1 MLKTKE
7 LDTAKIRILVEILNM
22 GIVNSSS
29 MASHSFLPP
38 WSKEAKKK
46 KAGEEAT
53 MKEKMVKLNN
63 IRLKSSKKKCI

>member
-22 GIVNSSS
+22 GIVNSSFI
-29 MASHSFLPP
+29 ASHSFFPP

-46 KAGEEAT
+46 KGGGGGNYEREYGKV
-53 MKEKMVKLNN
+53 KEHQTEKF
-63 IRLKSSKKKCI
+63 